1 MSGKVAIKVH
11 AISAEFA
18 DGAELEQRPVFLNA
32 TDAQACAEAMGKA
45 TNIKMC
51 QSWLATITVDEEE
64 AKLYK

>member
-1 MSGKVAIKVH
+1 MAKEVNIRVY

-18 DGAELEQRPVFLNA
+18 DGKELDQRPVFLNSE
-32 TDAQACAEAMGKA
+32 DAQACAEAMGKA
-45 TNIKMC
+45 KNIKMC